1 MDGDIANLHSK
12 PQGYYEGERTDM
24 LKYIPQGTRTTLE
37 FGCGC
42 GGFSHLV
49 KKEFGTEAW
58 AVEIDPVAA
67 QEASRKLDKVI
78 HADALASMADIPDDH
93 FDCVIFCDILE
104 HLTDPYS
111 LLLAVKPKL
120 TRNGVVVASIP
131 NIRYYRKFVKFV
143 VHGDWQ
149 YEDQGILD
157 KTHLRF
163 FTRKSIVA
171 TFERLGYGILVME
184 GMHPTSSRTYRWLN
198 AILFNALAD
207 VRYLQFAVVAKPRAG
222 SSGA

>member
-1 MDGDIANLHSK
+1 MAGDITDLHSK

-24 LKYIPQGTRTTLE
+24 LKYIPPGTRATLE

-49 KKEFGTEAW
+49 KKRFGTEAW
-58 AVEIDPVAA
+58 GVEIDPAA
-67 QEASRKLDKVI
+67 AEEASRKLDKVI
-78 HADALASMADIPDDH
+78 QGDALASLAQIPDGY
-93 FDCVIFCDILE
+93 FDCAIFCDIIE
-104 HLTDPYS
+104 HLVDPFR

-120 TRNGVVVASIP
+120 TAAGVVIASIP
-131 NIRYYRKFVKFV
+131 NVRYYRTFVKFAL
-143 VHGDWQ
+143 HGDWQ

-163 FTRKSIVA
+163 FTRKSIIR
-171 TFERLGYGILVME
+171 TFEQLGYTLLILE
-184 GMHPTSSRTYRWLN
+184 GMHSTSSKTYRVLN

-207 VRYLQFAVVAKPRAG
+207 MRHLQFAAVAKPKV
-222 SSGA
+222 